1 MSKTKVTWLP
11 LYAISLGVDYGV
23 PVVAPNDEAAKASFA
38 EICKDMLPTDAQR
51 AVLFNVGF
59 FNPFTAK
66 LKNVHNPVVVAH
78 GKVG

>member
-11 LYAISLGVDYGV
+11 LYAITLGVDYGL

-51 AVLFNVGF
+51 AVLVNVGF
-59 FNPFTAK
+59 YNPFTAK
-66 LKNVHNPVVVAH
+66 FKNVRSPAVVAR
-78 GKVG
+78 GKVE